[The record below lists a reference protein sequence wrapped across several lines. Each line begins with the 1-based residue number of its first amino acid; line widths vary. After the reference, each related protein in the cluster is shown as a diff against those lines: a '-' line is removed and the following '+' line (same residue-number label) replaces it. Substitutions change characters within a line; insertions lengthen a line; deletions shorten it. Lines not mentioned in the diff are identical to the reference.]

1 MDGVTLPGLGAG
13 RSALVTG
20 GTGAIGHAVVEF
32 LVSCGMGV
40 GVIGRSAERVR
51 QVATELG
58 VEQVLPLPCDIAVA
72 DAIGPSV
79 AAMVERF
86 GSIDVLI
93 HCAAVSEGSVPLVNL
108 TDEQIDEVIRVNVR
122 GSIVLARAVAPV
134 MIRQGRG
141 RIVNVASV
149 AAHQAMP
156 GRNVYGTVKAALVHL
171 TRQLAVE
178 LGPHGITANS
188 VSPGQTPS
196 HITLV
201 GDVPGGMPRSKAVAG
216 GEADLDRIPL
226 RKRGALDDY
235 VGPILFFASDLCSYT
250 TGVDML
256 VDGGASVLR

>member
-1 MDGVTLPGLGAG
+1 VDFVTLPGLEAG

-20 GTGAIGHAVVEF
+20 GTGAIGHAVIES
-32 LVSCGMGV
+32 LVSYGMGV
-40 GVIGRSAERVR
+40 GIIGRSAERLA
-51 QVATELG
+51 QVTTDLGTEL
-58 VEQVLPLPCDIAVA
+58 VLPLPCDVA
-72 DAIGPSV
+72 DTDAVGAAV
-79 AAMVERF
+79 DAMVGRF

-93 HCAAVSEGSVPLVNL
+93 HCAALSEGAVPLIDL
-108 TDEQIDEVIRVNVR
+108 TDQQIDEVIRVNVR
-122 GSIVLARAVAPV
+122 GSIVLTRAVAPV

-196 HITLV
+196 YITLV
-201 GDVPGGMPRSKAVAG
+201 DDTPGGLPRNKAIAE

-226 RKRGALDDY
+226 RKRGELRDY
-235 VGPILFFASDLCSYT
+235 VGPILFFASDLCTYT